1 MRKIKKLE
9 IFEDGFTRTY
19 LIIAGIG
26 IGLMLVGKVG
36 QMISRHQEENKQI
49 VYTKEDDKVFEEGE
63 HIIAVPIDD
72 PTEELKEYEGH
83 VGYEPIGISTTGY
96 GKASYHYGTGYIL
109 FENTEEVIAHPT
121 DRNKDGYFIYED
133 FGYPTNPEKEKTTE
147 TLYTIE
153 YLPGEH
159 IISVPF
165 SEYKQDLDLQF
176 KNYDGYEPVG
186 MANSTYG
193 QYSEHK
199 YRGCIL
205 YTNTETVEKEKDST
219 EVFGIPKEEPK
230 QKNK

>member
-1 MRKIKKLE
+1 MKKIKNLE
-9 IFEDGFTRTY
+9 IFKDKETRTC
-19 LIIAGIG
+19 LIIAGVC
-26 IGLMLVGKVG
+26 LVLLTISKTGK
-36 QMISRHQEENKQI
+36 MILENQEEKNKI
-49 VYTKEDDKVFEEGE
+49 TYTKEDDKVFEEGE